1 MNGSFPNP
9 VASKEEKAKK
19 DYGIAYARAIWA
31 EHSKNAATFDERR
44 TQMIVNRKYAE
55 GLQSVEKYKN
65 RLDLNGDSSYVNL
78 DFSPVNRIPA
88 LVNNIVGKLM
98 NQTFKIQC
106 NPIDS
111 ESLTQYDDYRKKLYA
126 NMFLSKLAPAIEEK
140 TGIPVIPMGEKIP
153 KSKDDIEM
161 HLKLNYKMDAAMS
174 METAIHFVN
183 KNNLFE
189 ETRRK
194 IIRDI
199 VVLKKAALYRY
210 YDAAKNIC
218 HEYVDPV
225 DLITPYSK
233 YDDFRNITYQGI
245 LKQYQIWELA
255 LKYPKLTDDDLYNIA
270 RTQAGVNKNPQ
281 WEFGDSYEGYYRS
294 TTTMKPY
301 MNFNITELQFFFITQ
316 NSEKRIKKKNSKG
329 GYFFSE
335 KPSSYSLDV
344 NPNTIS
350 ITDLGLE
357 WGVKG
362 EKLTVKKSLAKTPEE
377 ARTHFSKI
385 KTDRR
390 KETVEVLDKKA
401 KYRYEGCWI
410 PGTDWM
416 LEYKMSENI
425 EREKIN
431 GSYSPDVELPISII
445 APDIFDMQNKSLVE
459 SVIPIQDQM
468 ILAHLKIQQD
478 MIKAVPPGIA
488 FDIDKM
494 DGIITSMGE
503 GTKPTDILKMYQ
515 QTGSIAYSG
524 TNADNT
530 PVNGKVI
537 DVLPNGLGSN
547 FLAYISVQQH
557 LIQQMNDAV
566 GYNSAVD
573 ASSPDSNALVG
584 VQKMAA
590 QATQNALRPH
600 YASVL
605 NLILRS
611 TERLVLMIQDSM
623 EFNEEAFVMAIG
635 EQAAATIK
643 YGRKVAFNQFAI
655 DIELSP
661 DEEEK
666 FNIEQKI
673 QLGLKNGT
681 LFVSDSIRIE
691 QELKHSAKLAAQL
704 LVLLENKNKQDK
716 IKESMSL
723 QQQNGEVQTQAAQ
736 AASQFKQEEMQ
747 LEVQSKSQ
755 LFQVEYNLKDAFEEK
770 QFQRQ
775 MKLQEL
781 KNQGAD
787 TVAVINSHSK
797 VDVQNAANEG
807 KIIATQVQSQSKE
820 TVEHLK
826 HNSKVIDTH
835 LQHESAIKQKDH
847 EYANAPKESA
857 SK

>member
-9 VASKEEKAKK
+9 VASKEEKAK
-19 DYGIAYARAIWA
+19 DEYGISYAKAIWA
-31 EHSKNAATFDERR
+31 EHIKNATTFNERR
-44 TQMIVNRKYAE
+44 TQMIVNRQYAE
-55 GLQSVEKYKN
+55 GLQSVNKYKN

-111 ESLTQYDDYRKKLYA
+111 ESLTQYDDYRRKLYA
-126 NMFLSKLAPAIEEK
+126 NMFLAKLAPPIEEK
-140 TGIPVIPMGEKIP
+140 TGIPVIPLGEKIP

-210 YDAAKNIC
+210 YDEAKNIR

-225 DLITPYSK
+225 DLIVPYSK

-255 LKYPKLTDDDLYNIA
+255 LQNPKFTDEDLYNIA
-270 RTQAGVNKNPQ
+270 KTQAGVNKNPQ
-281 WEFGDSYEGYYRS
+281 WQYGDSYEGYYRS
-294 TTTMKPY
+294 NTTMKPY
-301 MNFNITELQFFFITQ
+301 MNFNITVLEFFFITQ

-335 KPSSYSLDV
+335 KPSYYSLDV

-350 ITDLGLE
+350 ISDLGDS

-362 EKLTVKKSLAKTPEE
+362 ERLTVKKSEAKSPEE

-401 KYRYEGCWI
+401 KYRYEGKWI
-410 PGTDWM
+410 SGTEWIWD
-416 LEYKMSENI
+416 YKMTENI
-425 EREKIN
+425 EREKVN
-431 GSYSPDVELPISII
+431 GSYSPEVELPISII
-445 APDIFDMQNKSLVE
+445 APDIYDMQNKSLVE

-524 TNADNT
+524 TNQDGT

-557 LIQQMNDAV
+557 LIQQMNDAI

-573 ASSPDSNALVG
+573 ASSPDANALVG

-600 YASVL
+600 YAAVL
-605 NLILRS
+605 NLVLRS
-611 TERLVLMIQDSM
+611 CERVVLMIQDSM
-623 EFNEEAFVMAIG
+623 EHNEEAFTMAIG
-635 EQAAATIK
+635 EQAVATLK

-661 DEEEK
+661 DDEEK
-666 FNIEQKI
+666 LNIEQKI
-673 QLGLKNGT
+673 QIGLTNGS

-691 QELKHSAKLAAQL
+691 QELKYSAKLAAQL
-704 LVLLENKNKQDK
+704 LVLLENKNKEDK

-723 QQQNGEVQTQAAQ
+723 QQQNGDIQTQSAQ
-736 AASQFKQEEMQ
+736 AASQFKQQEMQ
-747 LEVQSKSQ
+747 LEVQSKTQ
-755 LFQVEYNLKDAFEEK
+755 LFQVEYQLKDAFEEK

-775 MKLQEL
+775 MQLQGL
-781 KNQGAD
+781 KNEGGA
-787 TVAVINSHSK
+787 TEAVINSHSK

-807 KIIATQVQSQSKE
+807 KIVATQVQSQSKE
-820 TVEHLK
+820 TVEHIK
-826 HNSKVIDTH
+826 HNTKVVDTH
-835 LQHESAIKQKDH
+835 MQHESAIKQKQH
-847 EYANAPKESA
+847 EYDNAPKEA
-857 SK
+857 AVK